1 MDIKDNKQTGK
12 PHITASGLMRGTG
25 VFAIL
30 AGLLYI
36 AIQFIHPAEEL
47 SAVRTAPWVMVAALS
62 MLMSLFFLIGLTG
75 IYVKQAQEAGWLG
88 VAGYLIFSLF
98 WLASTAFSFVEV
110 FVLPLLATDA
120 PLFVEGFLGIFG
132 GGSSEADLGALPA
145 LAPIAGGLYLLGGL
159 LLGITT
165 FRSGVLPRAA
175 GALLAFGAVVTLAA
189 AVIPHPLDRIL
200 AIPMGLALI
209 WLGYVLS
216 SGRERSAGV

>member
-145 LAPIAGGLYLLGGL
+145 LAPIAGGCTCWAVCCWGSLPFAPVFCPVRRGPCL
-159 LLGITT
+159 
-165 FRSGVLPRAA
+165 RSGR
-175 GALLAFGAVVTLAA
+175 
-189 AVIPHPLDRIL
+189 
-200 AIPMGLALI
+200 
-209 WLGYVLS
+209 W
-216 SGRERSAGV
+216 